1 MSRTSPACLGVSGDV
16 HVHVTGMKGR
26 GRYHTTFA
34 ACRTRD
40 GARTTPLH
48 EHTLDPRRARKPTR
62 LSGHTPLGNKQ
73 MAEGS
78 TGSRRPCARAV
89 PSSRALQEWTER
101 AGCEMIL
108 GMAPQLGASE
118 ESFGEGGRPKKRQR
132 LDHRRRRTIR
142 PAPRPMDQTTA
153 AKATWPERGAS
164 CRLGLET
171 DGTAGRLY

>member
-1 MSRTSPACLGVSGDV
+1 MRARARVLSVGYVSFLQLYNLRPVCAGRVSPACLGVSGDV

-89 PSSRALQEWTER
+89 PSSRALLSRKLPSSRRAACGAHPPFSMESETETGLR
-101 AGCEMIL
+101 EHL
-108 GMAPQLGASE
+108 
-118 ESFGEGGRPKKRQR
+118 
-132 LDHRRRRTIR
+132 
-142 PAPRPMDQTTA
+142 PARG
-153 AKATWPERGAS
+153 RGATGGQR
-164 CRLGLET
+164 CRLPE
-171 DGTAGRLY
+171 